1 MTAYTAPPPH
11 RSALPVRPAARA
23 KVIPRSR
30 NRIGA
35 AASML
40 GLALALLSLYLPW
53 LATDSAP
60 GGSLTAMEITDTIDV
75 RSIAPVLFIGLVA
88 VTLLVSVAALTR
100 RGAAAAAAAAVAL
113 VVLVAHLA
121 FVVVLHTSVGAA
133 DPTLSG
139 LPADATVTYGPYVA
153 ALGFVLA
160 VAGSAWAALSAQDRL
175 PDTREHRSD

>member
-11 RSALPVRPAARA
+11 RSALPVRPTARG

-75 RSIAPVLFIGLVA
+75 RSIATVLFIGLVWF
-88 VTLLVSVAALTR
+88 VGPRVQFLVDDEGITIASKAPPRTWAARSRKAWARRPATR
-100 RGAAAAAAAAVAL
+100 R
-113 VVLVAHLA
+113 
-121 FVVVLHTSVGAA
+121 
-133 DPTLSG
+133 
-139 LPADATVTYGPYVA
+139 
-153 ALGFVLA
+153 
-160 VAGSAWAALSAQDRL
+160 
-175 PDTREHRSD
+175 